1 MGCDGRGPRGVAVIA
16 RTAEQERALARRL
29 ESEARRAEDEG
40 RGSDAE
46 RLYARSRLAW
56 RSAAAAGLAEIGG
69 AR

>member
-1 MGCDGRGPRGVAVIA
+1 MIRP
-16 RTAEQERALARRL
+16 RTAAEWRAEARRL

-46 RLYARSRLAW
+46 RLYARSQLAW

-69 AR
+69 VR